1 MIVDGC
7 FLQMSAVSGRQ
18 NVSSPWDPISPGSS
32 RRSSEAGARMS
43 PVMTHHL
50 SKLHKKALAAG
61 TTSSLA
67 QVGHHAF
74 KEIYNFNSLKN
85 SLTWP
90 SKMCIYIIKQFI
102 LLLVFFL
109 FQLGHSDLSQSQSTW
124 VNFLTMVIIISFWS
138 QSQSNLKQFEAVAQ

>member
-1 MIVDGC
+1 
-7 FLQMSAVSGRQ
+7 
-18 NVSSPWDPISPGSS
+18 
-32 RRSSEAGARMS
+32 MS

-74 KEIYNFNSLKN
+74 KENHNECTLSLKK
-85 SLTWP
+85 LFWLLP
-90 SKMCIYIIKQFI
+90 SNIIYVIPQIQSTFWLIAFKMIF
-102 LLLVFFL
+102 LGFFL
-109 FQLGHSDLSQSQSTW
+109 FQLGHSDLSQSTW